1 MSDIQTLWNTA
12 TMRGDWAVANGALVS
27 SADVETA
34 VLISLF
40 TDRLAL
46 ADDQIPDAP
55 QLGMAN
61 RRGWWGDQDPNY
73 LIGSRL
79 WLLDRVKGPLN
90 VAQRAEDYAKEALQ
104 WMLDDGVV
112 AKFDIKATW
121 VPLTRLDLVVVAH
134 RKDGSVISN
143 QSINVW

>member
-1 MSDIQTLWNTA
+1 
-12 TMRGDWAVANGALVS
+12 MRGDWAVANGSLVAG
-27 SADVETA
+27 ADVETA

-46 ADDQIPDAP
+46 ADDEIPDAP
-55 QLGMAN
+55 QVGIAD
-61 RRGWWGDQDPNY
+61 RRGWWGDQDSNY

-90 VAQRAEDYAKEALQ
+90 VAQRAEDYAREALQ

-112 AKFDIKATW
+112 AKFDVHATW
-121 VPLTRLDLVVVAH
+121 VPQSRLDLVVVAY
-134 RKDGSVISN
+134 RKDGSAISN
-143 QSINVW
+143 QSLNLW